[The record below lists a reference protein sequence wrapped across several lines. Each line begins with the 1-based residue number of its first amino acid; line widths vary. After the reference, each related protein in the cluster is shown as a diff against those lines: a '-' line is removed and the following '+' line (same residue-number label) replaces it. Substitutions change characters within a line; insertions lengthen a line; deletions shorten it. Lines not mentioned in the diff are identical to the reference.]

1 MSVIK
6 FSPQLTVDYY
16 FGGGGGGGRQWMII
30 LAIRVEQQ
38 EQTLSRSDKR

>member
-16 FGGGGGGGRQWMII
+16 FGGGGGRQWMII